1 MQFCIQFYIDIL
13 ENILYLQANPYQFK
27 TSNINSLFFISTIIK

>member
-13 ENILYLQANPYQFK
+13 ENILYLQANPYQLK
-27 TSNINSLFFISTIIK
+27 TSNNSLFFISTIIK